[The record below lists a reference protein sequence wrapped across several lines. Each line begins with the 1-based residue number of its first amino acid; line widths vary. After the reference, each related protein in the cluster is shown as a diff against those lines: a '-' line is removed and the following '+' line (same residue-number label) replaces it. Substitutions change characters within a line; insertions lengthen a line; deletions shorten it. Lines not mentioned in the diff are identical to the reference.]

1 MILGVMLNNPITVAV
16 EMRVAV
22 VVVRFADE
30 SDEFVPLLVRLLAA
44 VTVVDDRFVA
54 TVVLMGSGVVVL
66 LLTVDILV

>member
-1 MILGVMLNNPITVAV
+1 MTLGVTLNNPVTVAV
-16 EMRVAV
+16 EMGLAV
-22 VVVRFADE
+22 VVVRFVDG

>member
-1 MILGVMLNNPITVAV
+1 MALGVTLNNPVTVAV
-16 EMRVAV
+16 DMGVAV
-22 VVVRFADE
+22 VVVRFVIG